1 MNLTPEEQE
10 LLRQAQEARMRA
22 YAPYSGYAVGSA
34 IRTAEGRIFT
44 GCNVEN
50 ASYGLSVCAERVAL
64 FKAVSEGA
72 RTIVAVTVITQEGA
86 PPCGACL
93 QVLSEFVQDPQQCIV
108 WLATPD
114 HLVRRATLAEL
125 FPTQFRLNRAE

>member
-10 LLRQAQEARMRA
+10 LLRQAREARMRA
-22 YAPYSGYAVGSA
+22 YAPYSSYAVGSA
-34 IRTAEGRIFT
+34 IRTVEGRIFT

-72 RTIVAVTVITQEGA
+72 RTVVAVAVITQDGA

-93 QVLSEFVQDPQQCIV
+93 QVLSEFVEDPHQCIV

-114 HLVRRATLAEL
+114 HLVRRAPLAEL